1 MAEEKQLTENRHPSL
16 MSRKAMEA
24 ASRTSTNSRPLVHEL
39 FTKINN
45 AKDKAKKVAV
55 LRENDSQALRQLCK
69 AAFDPKIK
77 FDLPAGDP
85 PYMENEA
92 PAGTEHTSLF
102 NEARRLYVYI
112 VGGNNEINRIRKE
125 TLFIQLLEGLH
136 KDDAKVLLNIKNKSL
151 NKAYKGFTES
161 VVKEAFNWTDEFVK
175 R

>member
-1 MAEEKQLTENRHPSL
+1 
-16 MSRKAMEA
+16 MSKKAMEA

-45 AKDKAKKVAV
+45 AKDKVNKIAI
-55 LRENDSQALRQLCK
+55 LRENDSQSLRQLCK
-69 AAFDPKIK
+69 AAFDPRIK

-112 VGGNNEINRIRKE
+112 VGGNNQINRIRKE

-161 VVKEAFNWTDEFVK
+161 VVKEAFDWTDEFVK

>member
-1 MAEEKQLTENRHPSL
+1 MAEEKQLTENRHPQL
-16 MSRKAMEA
+16 MSKKAMA
-24 ASRTSTNSRPLVHEL
+24 AVSRTSGSSRPLVHEL

-45 AKDKAKKVAV
+45 AKDKAKKIAL
-55 LRENDSQALRQLCK
+55 LRENDSQSLRQLCK
-69 AAFDPKIK
+69 AGFDPRIK
-77 FDLPAGDP
+77 FDLPDGDP

-102 NEARRLYVYI
+102 NEAKRLYVYI
-112 VGGNNEINRIRKE
+112 VGGNNQVNRVRKE

-151 NKAYKGFTES
+151 NKAFKGLTES
-161 VVKEAFNWTDEFVK
+161 VVKEAFDWTDEFVK

>member
-1 MAEEKQLTENRHPSL
+1 MAQEKQLNEDRHPSL
-16 MSRKAMEA
+16 ISKKAMA
-24 ASRTSTNSRPLVHEL
+24 ASTRTSGSSTPLVHEL

-45 AKDKAKKVAV
+45 AKDKTKKIAV

-69 AAFDPKIK
+69 AAFYSKIQ

-112 VGGNNEINRIRKE
+112 VGGNNQIKRVRKE

-136 KDDAKVLLNIKNKSL
+136 KDDAKVLLHIKNKTL

-161 VVKEAFNWTDEFVK
+161 VVKEAFDWTDDFVK